1 MISDEQRRK
10 VAQALRTLPS
20 DMPERVREWSDRI
33 RKPAAKSALVALAVC
48 AVVVGLCVAGIRLG
62 VSLAVGA

>member
-10 VAQALRTLPS
+10 VAQALRTLPP

-33 RKPAAKSALVALAVC
+33 RKLAAKE
-48 AVVVGLCVAGIRLG
+48 GE
-62 VSLAVGA
+62 